1 MPLSQPA
8 EQPPPRRKRLTH
20 KQAEPSVEAPVHG
33 PEPFAEPMAI
43 PEDPNQLRKV
53 LKQLYHQLDKFRT
66 RAWASLEDPQ
76 RCSPQ
81 KNYMYRSPLRQM
93 TKKSKLRLVEEWVK
107 EGTPFAKLLEK
118 VAVAWAMESLHCQG
132 DNRMWRGQQAL
143 FTWNGAFGFLD
154 KEKILGKEW
163 PPVEDVIAILKM
175 GDHLHKERAAMEAF
189 ISGLKER
196 HHLDKYCW
204 AFELNEER
212 YEHARSLSRSPE
224 TDAERS
230 PGGSS
235 HWSHSSGKELEQVE
249 EEPLRFH
256 AHACLRFHHN
266 VALRPDGELSFE
278 DAYAVPAAAASSRKR
293 KAGDFDLAGNAGFFY
308 LQVAKTSCIEKD
320 GSWHPFKNY
329 LVNSDWAVN
338 LWQQGKVTAATARAV
353 IVQAK
358 KNVPHLLNNY
368 DRVQKEMTKTSLEET
383 VTRTRQTLE
392 ASMRPCRTVPEVDAW
407 ERTFEKIEFRYN
419 FLVLDGPSK
428 MGKTLFCRSRSLGSG
443 GCLLEV
449 DCAGADTPDLSQYEF
464 GRHTMILCDEGSAA
478 MVLRYKKLF
487 QASASYTR
495 LCSSRTNC
503 HAYDVWAHRVKFVV
517 TSNRWWAET
526 ESLPREDADWLWQ
539 NSTYI
544 YVDRP
549 LWVQEMEGPQPS

>member
-1 MPLSQPA
+1 M
-8 EQPPPRRKRLTH
+8 
-20 KQAEPSVEAPVHG
+20 
-33 PEPFAEPMAI
+33 
-43 PEDPNQLRKV
+43 
-53 LKQLYHQLDKFRT
+53 
-66 RAWASLEDPQ
+66 
-76 RCSPQ
+76 
-81 KNYMYRSPLRQM
+81 
-93 TKKSKLRLVEEWVK
+93 
-107 EGTPFAKLLEK
+107 
-118 VAVAWAMESLHCQG
+118 AWAMESLHCQG

-143 FTWNGAFGFLD
+143 FTWSGAFGFLD

-175 GDHLHKERAAMEAF
+175 GDHLHQERAAMEAF

-278 DAYAVPAAAASSRKR
+278 DAYAVPATAASSRKR

-320 GSWHPFKNY
+320 GNWHPFKNY

-449 DCAGADTPDLSQYEF
+449 DCAGADTPDPVRVRQAHDDFVRRRECVDGPALQEALPGVSVVHAPVLEQDELSRLRRVGPQGEVRRHQQPLV
-464 GRHTMILCDEGSAA
+464 GRDGESAA
-478 MVLRYKKLF
+478 RGRGLAVAEFHVHSRG
-487 QASASYTR
+487 QTVVGPGDGGPSA
-495 LCSSRTNC
+495 
-503 HAYDVWAHRVKFVV
+503 
-517 TSNRWWAET
+517 
-526 ESLPREDADWLWQ
+526 
-539 NSTYI
+539 
-544 YVDRP
+544 
-549 LWVQEMEGPQPS
+549 